1 MAALKL
7 RWRGGRMRWGQ
18 EEQEIR
24 ALERRAAF
32 GYALGR
38 IVFLL
43 AFLILILGMAKSLY
57 ETPPG
62 PGGMFS
68 FGDLERRLID
78 PWLQEYRVLSFI
90 WGLMPTINFQTRS
103 LYVLLGVMAIG
114 GLLIDRN
121 RRMRRV
127 LQEARWT
134 SPYLRRREG
143 IETIVNIG
151 AHPALPESGW
161 GRFVRVSEGVLAE
174 VIAGVILLLIGLHS
188 CFNR

>member
-1 MAALKL
+1 MS
-7 RWRGGRMRWGQ
+7 WDQ
-18 EEQEIR
+18 EEQERR

-38 IVFLL
+38 IIFIL
-43 AFLILILGMAKSLY
+43 AGLILLLGMAKSLY
-57 ETPPG
+57 ETPSG

-90 WGLMPTINFQTRS
+90 WGLMPAINFQTRS
-103 LYVLLGVMAIG
+103 CYVLLGVMAIG
-114 GLLIDRN
+114 GLLSDSY

-134 SPYLRRREG
+134 SAYLRPRRG
-143 IETIVNIG
+143 VETTVNVG
-151 AHPALPESGW
+151 ARWALPESRW
-161 GRFVRVSEGVLAE
+161 ERFMRVSEVILAE
-174 VIAGVILLLIGLHS
+174 VLAGFIVLLIGHS
-188 CFNR
+188 CLNS